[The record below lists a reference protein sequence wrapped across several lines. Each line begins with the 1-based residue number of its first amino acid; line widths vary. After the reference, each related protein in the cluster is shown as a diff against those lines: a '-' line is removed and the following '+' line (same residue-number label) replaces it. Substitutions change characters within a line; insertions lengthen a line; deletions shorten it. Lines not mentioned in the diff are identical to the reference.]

1 MIPDSEVHLRD
12 EVLRK
17 VLKHLEDKTTCPFLS
32 LDGNHV
38 MDASFLNPE
47 ERAVVSEVLHTQRTL
62 DRGE

>member
-17 VLKHLEDKTTCPFLS
+17 VLKHLEDKGPFLS
-32 LDGNHV
+32 SDGSHV

-47 ERAVVSEVLHTQRTL
+47 ERAVVSEVLHTQRKL